1 MRRRVAVVTVG
12 RSDYGIYQ
20 PVLAALSAR
29 GDVEAGLIVGAAHLV
44 AAHGEGEAAIRRD
57 GHTILD
63 TVEMLMAAD
72 TRAATALSIGIG
84 AAGFARAFARVKP
97 DLIILL
103 GDRYEMF
110 AAAGAAVPL
119 DIPLLHLHGGEVTEG
134 AMDERFR
141 HAITKLSHLHCVA
154 TPLAGQRVRQMGEEA
169 WRVEV
174 TGAPGLDA
182 LLGREP
188 ADRAALFAGIGMQD
202 RGGFLLVTFHPVT
215 TEPDPEGRQVAAL
228 LGALR
233 GSGMQLLCTIAN
245 ADPGGAAINAALR
258 AEEAARPDAVKV
270 VTGLGPLYG
279 AAMAHAAAMI
289 GNSSSGVIEACSFG
303 LPVVNIGSR
312 QDGRE
317 RSANLIDC
325 ACEEA
330 AITAALVRALSPEFR
345 ARAKAAENVYG
356 DGRAGGRIARI
367 TAETPLDE
375 RLRVKRFA
383 MG

>member
-1 MRRRVAVVTVG
+1 MKRRIAIITVG
-12 RSDYGIYQ
+12 RSDYGIWQ
-20 PVLAALSAR
+20 PVLAALAAR

-57 GHTILD
+57 GHAILD

-72 TRAATALSIGIG
+72 TRAATALSIGVG
-84 AAGFARAFARVKP
+84 AAGFARAYARVKP
-97 DLIILL
+97 DLIMLL

-154 TPLAGQRVRQMGEEA
+154 TPLAGQRVRQMGEEP
-169 WRVEV
+169 WRVRV

-182 LLGREP
+182 LLGRKP
-188 ADRAALFAGIGMQD
+188 ADRAALFAGIGMRD

-228 LGALR
+228 FAALR
-233 GSGMQLLCTIAN
+233 GSGLQLLCTIAN

-258 AEEAARPDAVKV
+258 AEEAARPGDVKV
-270 VTGLGPLYG
+270 VTGLGPLYP
-279 AAMAHAAAMI
+279 AAMAHAAAMV

-303 LPVVNIGSR
+303 LPVVNVGTR

-325 ACEEA
+325 VCEET
-330 AITAALVRALSPEFR
+330 AIASALRRALSPEFR
-345 ARAKAAENVYG
+345 AAVQMAENVYG
-356 DGRAGGRIARI
+356 DGRAGERIARVA
-367 TAETPLDE
+367 AETELDE
-375 RLRVKRFA
+375 KLRVKRFV
-383 MG
+383 MM